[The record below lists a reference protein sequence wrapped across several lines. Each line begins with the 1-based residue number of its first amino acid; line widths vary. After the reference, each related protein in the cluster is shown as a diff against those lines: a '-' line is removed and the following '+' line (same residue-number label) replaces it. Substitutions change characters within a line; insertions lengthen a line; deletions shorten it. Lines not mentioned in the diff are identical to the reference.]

1 MRGDGRR
8 RGEGR
13 RMSEEGKE
21 GREGMRRRVNERRG
35 EKEDHAKLIPSI
47 KLPLPRTAVALP
59 LCANT
64 GDTEIRCTP

>member
-1 MRGDGRR
+1 
-8 RGEGR
+8 
-13 RMSEEGKE
+13 
-21 GREGMRRRVNERRG
+21 MRRRVNEGRG
-35 EKEDHAKLIPSI
+35 EKEDRAKLIPSI